1 MQTVS
6 TKTLQDTMYYRDIP
20 VFTYQIDF
28 PDFSVPLR
36 PDVEKRV
43 NQYYILLSRK
53 TEHYCHTVLFPQA
66 VESARY
72 IQINYPPFHS
82 YQFQSVFQVTLNQN
96 CITSLYMDQYE
107 YMGGA
112 HGSTL
117 RLSDTWNLDDGVKLG
132 LEEFYPPDPDFP
144 ETVFKMIELQIA
156 ARLKDSPSSYFD
168 NYAVLIRE
176 NFHPENYYLTPEGI
190 VLYYQQYD
198 IAPYSTGIPT
208 FTLPFPENIPTCL

>member
-6 TKTLQDTMYYRDIP
+6 TKTLQDTMYYRAIA
-20 VFTYQIDF
+20 VFTYQIDY
-28 PDFSVPLR
+28 PHFSVPLHM
-36 PDVEKRV
+36 DVEQKV
-43 NQYYILLSRK
+43 NQYYILQSQK

-72 IQINYPPFHS
+72 IQTNRPPFYS
-82 YQFQSVFQVTLNQN
+82 YQFQSIFQVTLNQD

-117 RLSDTWNLDDGVKLG
+117 RLSDTWNLHEGVRLT
-132 LEEFYPPDPDFP
+132 LDQFYPSDPDFSQKI
-144 ETVFKMIELQIA
+144 FRMIEIQIA
-156 ARLKDSPSSYFD
+156 ERLKDSPSSYFD
-168 NYAVLIRE
+168 NYAALIRQ
-176 NFHPENYYLTPEGI
+176 NFHPENFYLKPEGI
-190 VLYYQQYD
+190 IIYYQQYD

-208 FTLPFPENIPTCL
+208 FTIPFQENFPTCH